1 MQTCQ
6 AFHFY
11 RQVQKPATHV
21 QRRISTIRNGRHP
34 DLHGRRS
41 LSQASFPISLL
52 ASSSNDDITEQL
64 SSLYDEITRLNNG
77 SPVNVRSPKQ
87 VSTAIFGSP
96 QTATKSILMQVANAG
111 NDNYSAYSDLEEEKK
126 ELARLVL
133 EYRELM
139 NHSRATSEVN
149 NDSDPNDMLKVASE
163 NLEQAEDS
171 LNSVDVQD
179 TQNKMVTTD
188 DLVESFFS
196 AKQSKIDPYWKE
208 PLSKLSKSTARALLE
223 QLDPFQCPMGYDPS
237 AVPRGSIKKPAATTT
252 AGKKGSFLSFCR
264 QQKQEY
270 PQCVLLVRCGDFYET
285 FGLDAIMLIEHLGL
299 NSMAG
304 KARAGCPYRN
314 IQPTLNGLTQ
324 EGFTVAV
331 FEETG
336 SVGNNKLKS
345 RFLSQ
350 IVSPASPTY
359 LYDNWLLG
367 GGDHT
372 QHGSLEGLPPS
383 RPCVG
388 IVQTAAGYNLV
399 EVSLEERS
407 VAYSERLTAE
417 AVACRLAAY
426 PPADPLIFIPSTAM
440 DHVASK
446 GQQLPFLSNARST
459 TIGSDGEQIVES
471 SMGGYRLRTRILPA
485 HLIQKPLEGIS
496 DSDRYIKAVV
506 DNLVDINWAH
516 FDQTENDEVS
526 NDRPTVDDFVV
537 SLASTATN
545 PLYVETAN
553 QLGLLDNP
561 SIPSLASYVL
571 DEAAPA
577 PTRHFL
583 KRYLLVPPPPS
594 IARSM
599 SELVESLLNPY
610 ANPLPPL
617 TVPPIGKVLSLIR
630 AGQASANIYG
640 ELLQTLSNVELVLA
654 EKNGGLPTAALL
666 ALCEHESG
674 IPCSRDSLVQRCN
687 NAVAVIE
694 SVISSIYHVTN
705 SGVSENDRFDSITMD
720 DFVSDAFF
728 ERNEA
733 PWRGRIQRKVAM
745 KTYSRVENA
754 AQNFRHA
761 LASDFISDSA
771 SNKALIIHDFY
782 NNLIALKQIPNTHLK
797 KEDYFH
803 PKDRNG
809 KLLRNRYTTTKVQT
823 ALDEYIAA
831 CDQACEEVS
840 TILSNLSK
848 NIQEEG
854 HIPAIVQASHL
865 NLILSTAYHHAV
877 KASKQKWNLAEVLD
891 DTEESNIAETGT
903 MHMKDVWPYWMPK
916 TQAVPNTFDLNGLF
930 LLTAPNMSGKSTIMR
945 STAAAALLS
954 ICGFCAPLSRGSR
967 IPRFDT
973 LFLRGASADVP
984 TEDKSAFGAEMGDI
998 AALMRCCGPK
1008 SLIFVDELGRGTSP
1022 RDGTRLAGAVLEAMA
1037 QQRMN
1042 GIFATHL
1049 HDILDLP
1056 LNWKDRIANKRL
1068 ALEED
1073 DGSYK
1078 WTYRLEDGVC
1088 KDSLAL
1094 VTAARFGVPDEII
1107 RRAEELAQYLPEA
1120 GNVAIPQIEGQD
1132 AADQPTTH
1140 QQGRSTE
1147 SATTKQDDIEFRR
1160 AIDMAEELTGQPS
1173 ISIPPRWS
1181 APPALCSNQS
1191 CVYVMELNA
1200 NPPSYYV
1207 GETDSLSQRLK
1218 KHRSKGAAWS
1228 SARAVALPVSD
1239 KSEARAWESQL
1250 IQKMVQAG
1258 FRMESITDGRV
1269 LRHL

>member
-1 MQTCQ
+1 M
-6 AFHFY
+6 
-11 RQVQKPATHV
+11 K
-21 QRRISTIRNGRHP
+21 
-34 DLHGRRS
+34 
-41 LSQASFPISLL
+41 
-52 ASSSNDDITEQL
+52 
-64 SSLYDEITRLNNG
+64 
-77 SPVNVRSPKQ
+77 
-87 VSTAIFGSP
+87 
-96 QTATKSILMQVANAG
+96 VAYA
-111 NDNYSAYSDLEEEKK
+111 DHEKYSAYNEIAEEKK
-126 ELARLVL
+126 QLARLIL
-133 EYRELM
+133 EYRELTA
-139 NHSRATSEVN
+139 HN
-149 NDSDPNDMLKVASE
+149 NASLEIINISDPKGIPTVATKQFE
-163 NLEQAEDS
+163 PVTE
-171 LNSVDVQD
+171 SVPSDIAKD
-179 TQNKMVTTD
+179 KQNKVVTED
-188 DLVESFFS
+188 DLVESFF
-196 AKQSKIDPYWKE
+196 AGKQSKLDPYWKE

-223 QLDPFQCPMGYDPS
+223 QLDPYQCPMGYNPS
-237 AVPRGSIKKPAATTT
+237 AVPRGSIKKATAAPT

-264 QQKQEY
+264 QQKEGN
-270 PQCVLLVRCGDFYET
+270 PQCVILVRCGDFYET
-285 FGLDAIMLIEHLGL
+285 FGMDAIMLIEHLGL

-324 EGFTVAV
+324 AGFTVAV
-331 FEETG
+331 YEETG
-336 SVGNNKLKS
+336 SVGGNKLKT

-359 LYDNWLLG
+359 LYDNWLL

-388 IVQTAAGYNLV
+388 IVQAAAGYNLV

-407 VAYSERLTAE
+407 VVYSERLTAE
-417 AVACRLAAY
+417 ALACRLAAY
-426 PPADPLIFIPSTAM
+426 PPADPLIFIPSSEM
-440 DHVASK
+440 NHGDSK
-446 GQQLPFLSNARST
+446 AQPLPFLSNTRST
-459 TIGSDGEQIVES
+459 TTGGNGEQIVES

-485 HLIQKPLEGIS
+485 HLIQKASAGVS

-516 FDQTENDEVS
+516 FDQTGNDEVS
-526 NDRPTVDDFVV
+526 NDPPTVDDFVV

-553 QLGLLDNP
+553 QLGLLHNP
-561 SIPSLASYVL
+561 SIPSLTSYVL

-594 IARSM
+594 IASSM
-599 SELVESLLNPY
+599 SELIASLLDPY

-617 TVPPIGKVLSLIR
+617 TVPPIGKVLSLVR

-640 ELLQTLSNVELVLA
+640 ELLGALSIVELVLA

-687 NAVAVIE
+687 DAVDVIE
-694 SVISSIYHVTN
+694 SVISSVYHVTG
-705 SGVSENDRFDSITMD
+705 SSDTDRFDSITTD

-733 PWRGRIQRKVAM
+733 PWRGRIQRKVAIEAY
-745 KTYSRVENA
+745 TRVEKA
-754 AQNFRHA
+754 SQNFRDA
-761 LASDFISDSA
+761 LASDFISGSA

-782 NNLIALKQIPNTHLK
+782 NNLIALKQIPSTNLEK
-797 KEDYFH
+797 GDYFH

-809 KLLRNRYTTTKVQT
+809 KLLRNRYTTTNVQV

-831 CDQACEEVS
+831 CDNACEAVA

-854 HIPAIVQASHL
+854 HVPAIVQASHL
-865 NLILSTAYHHAV
+865 NIILSASYHHAV
-877 KASKQKWNLAEVLD
+877 KASKQKWNLAEVLEAANTSNTGE
-891 DTEESNIAETGT
+891 TET
-903 MHMKDVWPYWMPK
+903 MHLKDLWPYWMPK
-916 TQAVPNTFDLNGLF
+916 SQGVPNTFDLNGIF

-954 ICGFCAPLSRGSR
+954 ICGFCAPLSSGSS

-1037 QQRMN
+1037 QRGMN

-1056 LNWKDRIANKRL
+1056 LNTKDRITNKRL
-1068 ALEED
+1068 ALEEK

-1094 VTAARFGVPDEII
+1094 VTAARFGLPDEII

-1120 GNVAIPQIEGQD
+1120 GIVPSPQIEAED
-1132 AADQPTTH
+1132 AVQPRP
-1140 QQGRSTE
+1140 QKGRSTDG
-1147 SATTKQDDIEFRR
+1147 APMMPDDKEFRR
-1160 AIDMAEELTGQPS
+1160 AIAMAEELTGQSS

-1218 KHRSKGAAWS
+1218 KHRSKGGAWS
-1228 SARAVALPVSD
+1228 SARAVALPVLD

-1258 FRMESITDGRV
+1258 FRLESITDGRI
-1269 LRHL
+1269 LRYL